1 MSILI
6 NIEHKKEV
14 VVVEVT
20 SQYKQLMSC
29 GIFKGT
35 KVKVIRN
42 DQWQGIMLLEVD
54 KKRIAIRKE
63 DARFIKVQELNGG
76 K

>member
-6 NIEHKKEV
+6 NIHNEKEV
-14 VVVEVT
+14 VVLEAT

-35 KVKVIRN
+35 KLKVIRN
-42 DQWQGIMLLEVD
+42 DQWQGIILLEVD
-54 KKRIAIRKE
+54 GKRIAIRKE
-63 DARFIKVQELNGG
+63 DARFIKVQELNG